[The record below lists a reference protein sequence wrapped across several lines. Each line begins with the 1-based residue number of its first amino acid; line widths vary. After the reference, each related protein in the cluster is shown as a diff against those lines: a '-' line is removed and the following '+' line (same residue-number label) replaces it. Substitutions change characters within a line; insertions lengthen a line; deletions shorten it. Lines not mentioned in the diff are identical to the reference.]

1 MDTWKKYMC
10 IRPALHDVPIVFMK
24 KKTGLERTENRKE
37 NAEIQAEHLVNL
49 LRRKDNFICH
59 SRDVS
64 KFTAAKANLP

>member
-37 NAEIQAEHLVNL
+37 NAEIQAEHLVNPL
-49 LRRKDNFICH
+49 
-59 SRDVS
+59 
-64 KFTAAKANLP
+64 